1 MTTPPKKKLG
11 QCTVDCQRDVLH
23 LVVLVAGTSDAINS
37 FNTPDHRAV
46 SYPSVKKENVSP
58 GQYWDAAFYGELK
71 KLIKSNP
78 KALELFDFHGWS
90 GDNRQGN
97 REVAGAYLVN
107 RLVGANNEKPF
118 YSKSY
123 QSKTI
128 HIHLIGHSHGGNVI
142 NEMTQQMAK
151 LGSKWPSTWK
161 VKSFT
166 YLSTPFFQKLHQ
178 VKLGGFVHPQAEVLN
193 VYNDYDLTQRMLAD
207 FSMYTLHDAIQVNGL
222 TETVRTNIKQLMTAL
237 DAIPWAV
244 LIPMRMNDENSLRLY
259 TAMRDFLN
267 NRVRRD
273 GFLSVVGFLAELQ
286 KIAEGLNQPVRYKA
300 DAGLTENN
308 KVTQS
313 FKLLSDANLAN
324 LKRVIAA
331 LTASVNQSVDALD
344 TAIRANNYSRNG
356 FGMASLAGAQDLA
369 NNVAN
374 FLRLPTGATNVAASG
389 VIWQTLVGVLN
400 DAIEVFDDTV
410 TKPDAQFNGA
420 RPIEALNVTARDAY
434 HGKPQATN
442 YRKLIAK
449 IEDLEKRYAANPS
462 PNLLLDLL
470 LTLVAHDPKARNMLV
485 TTFNS
490 TASFINSYVE
500 PPLFGQWD
508 AAAKALKAT
517 LTDVSNA
524 VSSRFEGEIET
535 GEFFDNGVACTHS
548 EVGSLPYLLIES
560 HSTSRRVLHPEV
572 KSFLQRMMG

>member
-11 QCTVDCQRDVLH
+11 QCTVGCQRDVLH
-23 LVVLVAGTSDAINS
+23 LVVLVAGTSDPINS
-37 FNTPDHRAV
+37 FNTPDHKAV
-46 SYPSVKKENVSP
+46 SYPSVKKENVAP
-58 GQYWDAAFYGELK
+58 GQYWDAAFYDELK
-71 KLIKSNP
+71 KLVKSNP
-78 KALELFDFHGWS
+78 QALELFDFHGWS

-142 NEMTQQMAK
+142 NEMTQQIDK

-166 YLSTPFFQKLHQ
+166 YLSTPFFKKLHQ
-178 VKLGGFVHPQAEVLN
+178 VKLGSFVHPQAEVLN
-193 VYNDYDLTQRMLAD
+193 VFNDYDLTQRMLAD
-207 FSMYTLHDAIQVNGL
+207 FSMFTLHDAIQVNGL
-222 TETVRTNIKQLMTAL
+222 TETISTNIAQVMTAFK
-237 DAIPWAV
+237 AIPWEV
-244 LIPMRMNDENSLRLY
+244 LIPSRMNDENSLRLY
-259 TAMRDFLN
+259 TAMRDFLGN
-267 NRVRRD
+267 TEDQITNRIGVIK
-273 GFLSVVGFLAELQ
+273 FLGNLQ
-286 KIAEGLNQPVRYKA
+286 KIAEGLNQPVQYQA
-300 DAGLTENN
+300 DAGLKENN
-308 KVTQS
+308 TVTHS
-313 FKLLSDANLAN
+313 FKLLSDTHLAN

-331 LTASVNQSVDALD
+331 LTASVNQSVRALQNNID
-344 TAIRANNYSRNG
+344 TNNYSRTS
-356 FGMASLAGAQDLA
+356 FGMASIAGAQDLA

-420 RPIEALNVTARDAY
+420 RPIAALNVTTRDAY
-434 HGKPQATN
+434 HGKPQAAN
-442 YRKLIAK
+442 YRKFIAK
-449 IEDLEKRYAANPS
+449 IEDLEKRYAASPS

-470 LTLVAHDPKARNMLV
+470 LTLVAHNPKARNILV

-490 TASFINSYVE
+490 TASIINSYVE
-500 PPLFGQWD
+500 PVLTGQWD

-535 GEFFDNGVACTHS
+535 MVCTDDLV
-548 EVGSLPYLLIES
+548 VGSLPYLLIES